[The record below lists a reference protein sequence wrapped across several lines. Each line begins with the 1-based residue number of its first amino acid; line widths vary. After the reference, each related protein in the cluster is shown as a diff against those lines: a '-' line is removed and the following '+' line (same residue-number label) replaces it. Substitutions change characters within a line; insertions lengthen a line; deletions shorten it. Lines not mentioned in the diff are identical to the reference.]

1 MSKKIIS
8 DLIKFLC
15 IKYPYS
21 KELSN
26 ARLTKLIYLID
37 WESSKNLGNQV
48 TDIEWYFDNFG
59 PYVSDVVDVASEDS
73 NITVENTKTVY
84 GSKKTLI
91 KYSGVLPE
99 INPSISKIADQVINN
114 TKHLNFDDFIKY
126 VYSTPPI
133 KNSSKYS
140 YLNFAD
146 FK

>member
-21 KELSN
+21 NELSN

-37 WESSKNLGNQV
+37 WEASKSTGSQI

-59 PYVSDVVDVASEDS
+59 PYVSDIVDTAVEDS
-73 NITVENTKTVY
+73 NILVENTRTVY

-91 KYSGVLPE
+91 KYSGDVPE
-99 INPSISKIADQVINN
+99 ICSNIKKIVEEVVNN
-114 TKHLNFDDFIKY
+114 TKHLSFDDFIKY

-133 KNSSKYS
+133 KNSSRYS
-140 YLNFAD
+140 YLNFSE
-146 FK
+146 FH

>member
-1 MSKKIIS
+1 MNKKIIS

-37 WESSKNLGNQV
+37 WEASKNLGSQV
-48 TDIEWYFDNFG
+48 TEIEWYFDNFG

-73 NITVENTKTVY
+73 NISVENTKTVY

-99 INPSISKIADQVINN
+99 INPKISKIADQVINN

-140 YLNFAD
+140 YLNFSD